1 MLHTIWIYFSPTDRF
16 KQIEPKF
23 IFSIHS
29 YYYNGKSFDFH
40 EKLNSIIENLPSLEK
55 IIISTPGTL
64 QSSKSKP
71 HLDFSDLLEN
81 KESEILRAGVVLFL
95 QMQEIL
101 RVLVIST

>member
-1 MLHTIWIYFSPTDRF
+1 MLPNSHEAVIAMLATTSIGAIWSSCSPDFGIASVTDRF

-64 QSSKSKP
+64 ESSKSK
-71 HLDFSDLLEN
+71 
-81 KESEILRAGVVLFL
+81 
-95 QMQEIL
+95 
-101 RVLVIST
+101 